1 MPTIHHLYNRSFFRN
16 KPAPPLNIPGFME
29 TFGPQELPLA
39 DCLVIHVPSILLTHR
54 PDELHDLRKIVP
66 KRQIWVAQSYESA
79 VNYPALDD
87 PGFMALFNLEM
98 SYRQTA
104 DIWTPYIP
112 GQLLQQSVECT
123 IPARRRLCC
132 AFVSSHADE
141 SGRQAYIRDLMRNLT
156 VHSYGKFMRNKRV
169 IIDRGTR
176 TKLRILKKY
185 RFALAFENAIET
197 DYVTEKFFEPLI
209 TGAIP
214 VYLGA
219 PNIEQFAPGENC
231 FVNANAF
238 SSPVA
243 LAGFLRDA
251 DPSHFHQW
259 RTQPLRADFRNRTK
273 RLETAKQ
280 LELSRQLGQMLEQ
293 S

>member
-1 MPTIHHLYNRSFFRN
+1 MPTIHHLYNRPFFRN
-16 KPAPPLNIPGFME
+16 RPAPPLNVPGFIQ
-29 TFGPQELPLA
+29 TFGPHDLPLA
-39 DCLVIHVPSILLTHR
+39 DCVVVHVPSILQTHR
-54 PDELHDLRKIVP
+54 TDVLRNLRKIVP
-66 KRQIWVAQSYESA
+66 YRQIWVAQSHESA

-87 PGFMALFNLEM
+87 PEFMSMFNLEM

-112 GQLLQQSVECT
+112 WQFTQERVDVS
-123 IPARRRLCC
+123 IRARSRPCC
-132 AFVSSHADE
+132 AFVSSRFDE

-169 IIDRGTR
+169 MIDRGTS

-185 RFALAFENAIET
+185 RFTLAFENAIET
-197 DYVTEKFFEPLI
+197 DYVTEKFFEPLL

-219 PNIEQFAPGENC
+219 PNVEEFAPGDNC
-231 FVNANAF
+231 FVNANNF
-238 SSPVA
+238 PSPA
-243 LAGFLRDA
+243 GLAAFLRDA
-251 DPSHFHQW
+251 DPSYFHQW
-259 RTQPLRADFRNRTK
+259 RTQPLRCDFRIRTK
-273 RLETAKQ
+273 RLDTGKQ
-280 LELSRQLGQMLEQ
+280 VELSRRLGQMLKQ

>member
-1 MPTIHHLYNRSFFRN
+1 MPTIHHLYNRTYFRN
-16 KPAPPLNIPGFME
+16 KPAPPLNIPGFTE

-39 DCLVIHVPSILLTHR
+39 DCLVIHVPSIVLTHR
-54 PDELHDLRKIVP
+54 ADELHNLRKIVP
-66 KRQIWVAQSYESA
+66 RQQVWVAQSYESA
-79 VNYPALDD
+79 VNYPAMDD

-112 GQLLQQSVECT
+112 RQLLKQSLQST
-123 IPARRRLCC
+123 IPVRRRLCC
-132 AFVSSHADE
+132 AFVSSPINE
-141 SGRQAYIRDLMRNLT
+141 SGRQAYMRDLMRSLT

-169 IIDRGTR
+169 LFDHGTS

-197 DYVTEKFFEPLI
+197 DYVTEKFFEPLM

-231 FVNANAF
+231 FVNANDF
-238 SSPVA
+238 TSPVA
-243 LAGFLRDA
+243 LASFLRDA
-251 DPSHFHQW
+251 NPSDFHQW
-259 RTQPLRADFRNRTK
+259 RTQPLRAEFRNLTK
-273 RLETAKQ
+273 RFETAKQ
-280 LELSRQLGQMLEQ
+280 LELSRQLGQMLEL
-293 S
+293 